1 MMLAKT
7 SANLLEEVPISLD
20 AFIQRIGVTDTTAW
34 RWRKKGWLKT
44 LNISG
49 RVYIA
54 APDLRE
60 FNRRVEAGDFAKD
73 HIAPKRT
80 RADEM
85 DDDATITRRN

>member
-1 MMLAKT
+1 MPAT
-7 SANLLEEVPISLD
+7 TTANLLEEVPISLD
-20 AFIQRIGVTDTTAW
+20 SFIQRIGVTDTTAW

-44 LNISG
+44 QNIAG

-54 APDLRE
+54 APDLHE
-60 FNRRVEAGDFAKD
+60 FNRRLEAGEFAKD

-85 DDDATITRRN
+85 DDTATIVRRN